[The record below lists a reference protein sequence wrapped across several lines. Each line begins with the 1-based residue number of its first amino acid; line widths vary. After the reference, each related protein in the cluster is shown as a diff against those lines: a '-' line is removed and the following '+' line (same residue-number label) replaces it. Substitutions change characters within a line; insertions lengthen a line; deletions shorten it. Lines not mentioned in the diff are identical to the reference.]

1 MNMYYVHR
9 YILMHVYE
17 DVFLCMYTHAVFVYV
32 YVQIYVYACNMQFYK
47 CQKYIN
53 GHSFLLFSLA
63 IKLPNST
70 LNGDAA
76 READISD
83 A

>member
-1 MNMYYVHR
+1 MPKNTYMG
-9 YILMHVYE
+9 IL
-17 DVFLCMYTHAVFVYV
+17 FCF
-32 YVQIYVYACNMQFYK
+32 
-47 CQKYIN
+47 
-53 GHSFLLFSLA
+53 FSLA
-63 IKLPNST
+63 IELPNST